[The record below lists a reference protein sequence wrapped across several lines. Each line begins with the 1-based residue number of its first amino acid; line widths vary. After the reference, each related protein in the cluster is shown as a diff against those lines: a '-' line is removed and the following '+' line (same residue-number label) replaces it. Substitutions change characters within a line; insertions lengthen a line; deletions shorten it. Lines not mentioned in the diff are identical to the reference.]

1 MLVDRI
7 KAATKEVKA
16 DLVISNVKIVDV
28 FNLDTY
34 TSDVAIKD
42 GYFVGIGA
50 YKGKGE
56 LEVDGTGKTIIPGFV
71 DGHLHIESSMVTPI
85 QYSNAILPFGVTTI
99 IADPHEI
106 ANVSGVDGIR
116 YMMDMAKHVPLD
128 VNIMLPSCVPATS
141 LERGG
146 AILTAKDLKPL
157 YEEESVLGLAEV
169 MDFPAVV
176 SCNEDMI
183 EKLEDAKNKN
193 CIIDGHC
200 AGFDINK
207 LNAYATAGIRTDH
220 ESTTAEDLIE
230 RNRRGIHTLV
240 RYGSVCKDL
249 PNIIP
254 SVNER
259 NHRLLCFATDDKHLD
274 ELVTIGGVNHN
285 VKLAIK
291 SGLDPIIAISMAT
304 YNTCQ
309 CYKLHEKGAIAPG
322 YIADFSVLDNIQ
334 DLNIID
340 VYKNGKLVVK
350 DKKLIDEVSTIICEK
365 PEKLIASINI
375 PEIKKEDLIIDMK
388 GYHKAN
394 IIEVINNGVVTKK
407 SIEKVITNDR
417 GHFQPDIE
425 KDQQKI
431 IVIERHRKTG
441 NIGKGILKG
450 LKLESG
456 AIATTISHDSHN
468 LIVVGTNDNDIL
480 KAIKVI
486 EEMQGGIV
494 VVDDNKVLAKL
505 NLEICGLITTRDS
518 ETVLKDL
525 GKLNEMIKIIAPKVD
540 INPLLTLSFMSLVV
554 IPEIKV
560 CEKGLFDFSTF
571 EFINIYAEE

>member
-7 KAATKEVKA
+7 KAATKEIKA
-16 DLVISNVKIVDV
+16 DLVISNVNIVDV

-34 TSDVAIKD
+34 ISDVAIKD
-42 GYFVGIGA
+42 GYFVGIGE
-50 YKGKGE
+50 YKGEGISE
-56 LEVDGTGKTIIPGFV
+56 IDGTGKTIIPGFV

-106 ANVSGVDGIR
+106 ANVSGIDGIK
-116 YMMDMAKHVPLD
+116 YMIDMAKHVPLD

-141 LERGG
+141 YERGG
-146 AILTAKDLKPL
+146 AILTAKDLKHL
-157 YEEESVLGLAEV
+157 YEEESVIGLAEV
-169 MDFPAVV
+169 MDFPSVI
-176 SCNEDMI
+176 SCDEDMI
-183 EKLEDAKNKN
+183 EKLQDSKMKNYT
-193 CIIDGHC
+193 IDGHC
-200 AGFDINK
+200 AGFDIDK
-207 LNAYATAGIRTDH
+207 LNAYAAAGIKTDH
-220 ESTTAEDLIE
+220 EATTANDLIE

-249 PNIIP
+249 PNILP
-254 SVNER
+254 SINER

-291 SGLDPIIAISMAT
+291 AGIDPIIAISMAT
-304 YNTCQ
+304 YNTCS
-309 CYKLHEKGAIAPG
+309 CYKLSEKGAIAPG
-322 YIADFSVLDNIQ
+322 YIADFSLVDNIR

-340 VYKNGKLVVK
+340 VYKNGMLVVK
-350 DKKLIDEVSTIICEK
+350 NKELIKEVSTDICDK
-365 PEKLIASINI
+365 PEKLLASINI
-375 PEIKKEDLIIDMK
+375 PDIKKEDLIIDMK
-388 GYHKAN
+388 GHHKAN
-394 IIEVINNGVVTKK
+394 VIEVINDGVVTKK
-407 SIEKVITNDR
+407 SIEKVITDDQ
-417 GHFQPDIE
+417 GYFQPNIE

-431 IVIERHRKTG
+431 LVIERHRKTG

-468 LIVVGTNDNDIL
+468 IIVVGTNDNDIL
-480 KAIKVI
+480 KAIEAI

-494 VVDDNKVLAKL
+494 VVEDNEVLAKL

-518 ETVLKDL
+518 KVVIKELEN
-525 GKLNEMIKIIAPKVD
+525 LNKMIKTIAPKVD
-540 INPLLTLSFMSLVV
+540 VNPLLTLSFMSLVV

-571 EFINIYAEE
+571 DFINVYVKE